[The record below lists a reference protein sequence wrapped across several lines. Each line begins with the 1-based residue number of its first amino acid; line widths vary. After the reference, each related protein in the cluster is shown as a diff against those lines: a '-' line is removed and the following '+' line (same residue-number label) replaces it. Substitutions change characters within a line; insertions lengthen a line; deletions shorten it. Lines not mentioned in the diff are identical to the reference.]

1 MRFSNV
7 ATLVVATSALGMIA
21 NSSSAAITG
30 LQRVA
35 SGLSAPI
42 YMTHAPG
49 DRERL
54 FIVQRGGGIRIL
66 NLASGSLETTPF
78 LSIPDVNAQGE
89 GGLLGMAFHPGY
101 SNPESPGFGKFYVNV
116 TVNNPTP
123 EVFEGANSPFS
134 TLIREYTVSSNPNV
148 ANTTPNTIMKIVQ
161 PQDNHNGGWIDFSPV
176 NGYLY
181 IPTGDGG
188 GGGDSGAGH
197 TSGTGNAQDI
207 TNNPLGKILRID
219 VDGDDFP
226 ADANRDYRII
236 DSNPY
241 ADMRNAERE
250 VTSVVTGD
258 DEIWATGLRNPF
270 RDSFDRL
277 TGDLWLGDVGQGS
290 REEIDRQPANAPAG
304 ENFGWRLCEGN
315 LCASPPANYRG
326 PVYDYNRNAD
336 PMGGSVV
343 TGGYVYRGPDPS
355 LQGKYFFLDSR
366 NSSSAADDNYWH
378 FDINNPTGTVQNIDS
393 LMVPNTGTINF
404 PVSFGEDAVGNLY
417 IAYISSGNVF
427 RIATNELI
435 DGDYNADG
443 AVDDSDF
450 AVWQANF
457 GATAGLGLAADGN
470 NDNEVNA
477 ADFTVWRDNFGNSAQ
492 APGAGGGGVAVPE
505 PTALV
510 VVATAFGSTLLC
522 RRQRKNLQ

>member
-1 MRFSNV
+1 MRHCFVFALVFTTCAV
-7 ATLVVATSALGMIA
+7 AMSAKTSI
-21 NSSSAAITG
+21 AAITG
-30 LQRVA
+30 LERVA

-42 YMTHAPG
+42 YVTHAPG

-66 NLASGSLETTPF
+66 NLTTGTLQTTPF
-78 LSIPDVNAQGE
+78 LSITDVNSQGE
-89 GGLLGMAFHPGY
+89 GGLLGMAFHPDY
-101 SNPESPGFGKFYVNV
+101 STPDTPGFGKFYVNV

-134 TLIREYTVSSNPNV
+134 TLVREYTVSSNPNV
-148 ANTTPNTIMKIVQ
+148 ANNSPDTIMKITQ
-161 PQDNHNGGWIDFSPV
+161 PQDNHNGGWIGFSPV

-188 GGGDSGAGH
+188 GGGDSGSGH
-197 TSGTGNAQDI
+197 TPGTGNAQDI
-207 TNNPLGKILRID
+207 TNNLLGKILRID
-219 VDGDDFP
+219 VDGDDYP
-226 ADANRDYRII
+226 DDPLRDYAIPT
-236 DSNPY
+236 DNPY
-241 ADMRNAERE
+241 
-250 VTSVVTGD
+250 VGVTGD

-290 REEIDRQPANAPAG
+290 REEIDRQPANAPGG
-304 ENFGWRLCEGN
+304 ENFGWRLCEGTN
-315 LCASPPANYRG
+315 CASPPAKYRG
-326 PVYDYNRNAD
+326 PVYDYGRPIDD
-336 PMGGSVV
+336 PLPLDPAITATNQMRGKTVI
-343 TGGYVYRGPDPS
+343 GGYVYRGPDPS
-355 LQGKYFFLDSR
+355 FQGQYFFLDR
-366 NSSSAADDNYWH
+366 DGGTAGVNYWR
-378 FDINNPTGTVQNIDS
+378 FNPDNPVASVQNIDTI
-393 LMVPNTGTINF
+393 MTPNVGSAGG
-404 PVSFGEDAVGNLY
+404 PVSMGEDANGNLY
-417 IAYISSGNVF
+417 ITYFSGEVY

-443 AVDDSDF
+443 VVDNSDF
-450 AVWQANF
+450 EVWQANF
-457 GATAGLGLAADGN
+457 GATTGLGLAADGN

-492 APGAGGGGVAVPE
+492 APGAGGGSVAVPE

-510 VVATAFGSTLLC
+510 VVATAFGATLLC